1 MPIVDNVSLLV
12 FLAVGLIIPFLVDL
26 VTHKLASGALKQTV
40 TLALALSSGVL
51 GEFSVAHASNADFNW
66 QTAGYGA
73 LTTFITG
80 VAVYRG
86 LNQTKAIGSEG
97 IINKLIPGGLIGSAP
112 VTPVTPVV
120 EAAPVVLPSEA
131 TPEEAIAHPLDSIL
145 AEGI

>member
-1 MPIVDNVSLLV
+1 LV
-12 FLAVGLIIPFLVDL
+12 IPFVVDL
-26 VTHKLASGALKQTV
+26 VTHKLASGSLKQTV
-40 TLALALSSGVL
+40 TLALSLVSGVL

-86 LNQTKAIGSEG
+86 LNQTKAIGSDG

-112 VTPVTPVV
+112 VAPVV
-120 EAAPVVLPSEA
+120 APVIEAAPVVLPSEA
-131 TPEEAIAHPLDSIL
+131 TPEEAIVHPLDSIL